1 MNIHWKDWT
10 LKLLMQRADL
20 LENTLMLG
28 RLKGEEGDDR
38 GWVDWM
44 ASPTQ
49 WTWIWAN
56 SRRWWRTRKPGVLQS
71 MGSKRVWHDWATE
84 QQQPLLPLCPRL
96 FSMSALQIRLWAR
109 GEESHRGWDGWMASL
124 TQWTCCCSVAG
135 SCLSLCNPI
144 DYSTP
149 GFHVLHHL
157 PELAQMHVHYSF
169 HFWKFNLDLLYFLFN
184 FGNIVIKKHF
194 LILNY

>member
-1 MNIHWKDWT
+1 MLEKTLESLLDSKEIQPVNPKGKSVMNIHWKDWT

-44 ASPTQ
+44 ASP
-49 WTWIWAN
+49 
-56 SRRWWRTRKPGVLQS
+56 
-71 MGSKRVWHDWATE
+71 
-84 QQQPLLPLCPRL
+84 
-96 FSMSALQIRLWAR
+96 
-109 GEESHRGWDGWMASL
+109 